1 MNIDKAR
8 ERILTATLPRVV
20 FDGWSRTAL
29 AAGTRDAG
37 FEPIMARRAFPG
49 GPAELLEAFS
59 AGADRAMLAALIE
72 RDPAAMKVRERIA
85 TGVWLRLEFLAP
97 HRQAVRQSLAFLA
110 LPANAGLGLRLLYR
124 SVDAMWYAAGDTATD
139 YNFYTKRGLLAVV
152 YSTTL
157 LYWLNDHSEGF
168 ADTRGFLDRR
178 LAEVMRVP
186 AAMARLGKLAPSLPS
201 PLGLVRRCR
210 FAARRQ
216 RS

>member
-8 ERILTATLPRVV
+8 ERILAATLPRVV

-29 AAGTRDAG
+29 ATGTRDAG

-59 AGADRAMLAALIE
+59 ADADRAMLAALIE
-72 RDPAAMKVRERIA
+72 RDPAAMKVRERIT

-97 HRQAVRQSLAFLA
+97 NRQAVRQSLAFLA
-110 LPANAGLGLRLLYR
+110 LPANGGLGLRLLYR
-124 SVDAMWYAAGDTATD
+124 TVDGLWYAAGDTATD
-139 YNFYTKRGLLAVV
+139 YNFYTKRGLLAAVHGA
-152 YSTTL
+152 TL
-157 LYWLNDHSEGF
+157 LYWLNDRSEGF

-178 LAEVMRVP
+178 IAEVMRVP
-186 AAMARLGKLAPSLPS
+186 AAMARLRKLASALPS
-201 PLGLVRRCR
+201 PLGVVRRCR

-216 RS
+216 QS

>member
-29 AAGTRDAG
+29 ATGTRDAG

-59 AGADRAMLAALIE
+59 ADADRAMLAALIE

-110 LPANAGLGLRLLYR
+110 LPANGGLGLRLLYR

-139 YNFYTKRGLLAVV
+139 YNFYTKRGLLAAV
-152 YSTTL
+152 YATTL
-157 LYWLNDHSEGF
+157 LYWLNDRSEGF

-216 RS
+216 QS

>member
-29 AAGTRDAG
+29 ATGTRDAG

-59 AGADRAMLAALIE
+59 ADADRAMLAALTE
-72 RDPAAMKVRERIA
+72 RDPAAMKVRDRIT

-97 HRQAVRQSLAFLA
+97 YRQAVGQSLAFLA
-110 LPANAGLGLRLLYR
+110 LPANGGLGLRLLYR
-124 SVDAMWYAAGDTATD
+124 TVDALWYAAGDTATD
-139 YNFYTKRGLLAVV
+139 HNFYTKRGLLAAVHGA
-152 YSTTL
+152 TL
-157 LYWLNDHSEGF
+157 LYWLNDRSEGF

-178 LAEVMRVP
+178 IAEVMRFP
-186 AAMARLGKLAPSLPS
+186 AAMARLRKAATALPSL
-201 PLGLVRRCR
+201 LGVVRRCR

>member
-1 MNIDKAR
+1 MDIDKAR

-20 FDGWSRTAL
+20 FDGWSWTAL
-29 AAGTRDAG
+29 GAGTRDAG

-59 AGADRAMLAALIE
+59 ADADRAMLAALME

-85 TGVWLRLEFLAP
+85 TGVWLRLAYLAP
-97 HRQAVRQSLAFLA
+97 HRQAVRQSLSFLA

-124 SVDAMWYAAGDTATD
+124 SVNAIWYAAGDTATD
-139 YNFYTKRGLLAVV
+139 YNFYTKRGLLAAV
-152 YSTTL
+152 YGSKM
-157 LYWLNDHSEGF
+157 LYWLNDRSEGF

-178 LAEVMRVP
+178 IAEVMRVP
-186 AAMARLGKLAPSLPS
+186 AAMSRLSKLATALPS
-201 PLGLVRRCR
+201 PLGVVRRIR
-210 FAARRQ
+210 GATRRQ